1 MQSFSNRLQATACTY
16 ICGIVL
22 EDLDRPVHSWEWW
35 NTNTWCHEICGKTC
49 QAIWGTLAA
58 INSSVDISHRK
69 VMSKPDSSLK
79 WLFSY
84 LRIKV
89 PDASYEFTLYKSYH
103 SKKNMCQRPLSFSYR
118 CWQCCSWLSDGAV
131 NIHVGTAWKS
141 LCGRCWRC
149 LPYAIILTC
158 IELQ

>member
-1 MQSFSNRLQATACTY
+1 MYLCNTSCLQPGRNMSTDGDCDNRRVRMQSFSHRLQATACTY

-22 EDLDRPVHSWEWW
+22 EDLVRPIHSWEWW
-35 NTNTWCHEICGKTC
+35 NTNTWCHGICGKTC
-49 QAIWGTLAA
+49 QAIWETLAA

-89 PDASYEFTLYKSYH
+89 PDASYEFTLCKSYH
-103 SKKNMCQRPLSFSYR
+103 SKKNMCQRPLLLQLQMLAGLFLVIR
-118 CWQCCSWLSDGAV
+118 WCC
-131 NIHVGTAWKS
+131 
-141 LCGRCWRC
+141 
-149 LPYAIILTC
+149 
-158 IELQ
+158 